1 MTAWRP
7 HGPTAVLGLV
17 LLSACAS
24 GGAVRPSG
32 RPTVFWGPENR
43 VMISDF
49 SEVEAVAASSWLV
62 FAATTHGLLIYD
74 RVSRRFRPPVTVL
87 DGYPGGRVRRAIAD
101 PLGNAVWLDLGA
113 GAGYF
118 RYDVDGRTWT
128 FGSVPSMQANE
139 TLTVEA
145 ALASAPLADAMRAAI
160 LTDPRLRTHQFTAAA
175 ATPDRPEV
183 FFGTNGMG
191 MVRVDR
197 QTGEWE
203 VLTYGLLAPGVGAVA
218 LAPAGAGGG
227 GGGIWAATNARPGAP
242 RRGLT
247 WVASDLSATR
257 STEGGRAALGFSFLY
272 SRRLVSAGNQL
283 WLATEQGVLRIDS
296 STFQSRFWDLPDAT
310 CLALARDG
318 MWVGTTRGLS
328 FIKADDRV
336 QEFGPNLAITSVLP
350 AADTLWVGT
359 KGGLGQVLP
368 GANAITTP
376 MGLEDRPSLRI
387 PVYAL
392 GHLQDTIVMATEREL
407 LWRNPA
413 TRVWT
418 SLPLPLGL
426 GIPTALAVD
435 HDGALWIGGTR
446 GLAQAD
452 ITSALIRVHA
462 VPLEVPA
469 AVRDLA
475 ADRDFLWVATDSG
488 LVRIQ

>member
-1 MTAWRP
+1 MTARRP
-7 HGPTAVLGLV
+7 DGPTAVVGLLLLG
-17 LLSACAS
+17 ACAT
-24 GGAVRPSG
+24 GAVRPSG
-32 RPTVFWGPENR
+32 RSTVFWGPDNR

-74 RVSRRFRPPVTVL
+74 RVSRRFRPPVTAL
-87 DGYPGGRVRRAIAD
+87 DGYPGGRVWRTIAD
-101 PLGNAVWLDLGA
+101 PSGNAVWLDLGA
-113 GAGYF
+113 GVGYS

-128 FGSVPSMQANE
+128 YGSVPSMQANE
-139 TLTVEA
+139 TLTVDA
-145 ALASAPLADAMRAAI
+145 ALASAPVAEALRALI

-175 ATPDRPEV
+175 ATADRPEV

-191 MVRVDR
+191 LVRVDK

-203 VLTYGLLAPGVGAVA
+203 LLTYGLLAPGVGAVA
-218 LAPAGAGGG
+218 LAPAGAG
-227 GGGIWAATNARPGAP
+227 IWAATNAHPGAP

-296 STFQSRFWDLPDAT
+296 STFQSRLWDLSDAT
-310 CLALARDG
+310 CLAPARDG
-318 MWVGTTRGLS
+318 IWAGTTRGLS
-328 FIKADDRV
+328 FIMADGRV
-336 QEFGPNLAITSVLP
+336 QEFGPTAAITSLL
-350 AADTLWVGT
+350 AAGDTLWVGT
-359 KGGLGQVLP
+359 RGGLGQVLP
-368 GANAITTP
+368 GADAITTP
-376 MGLEDRPSLRI
+376 SGLEDRPSLRVTI
-387 PVYAL
+387 YAL
-392 GHLQDTIVMATEREL
+392 GALQDTIVMATEREL
-407 LWRNPA
+407 LWRDPT

-418 SLPLPLGL
+418 SLPLPLSL
-426 GIPTALAVD
+426 GIPTAFAVD

-452 ITSALIRVHA
+452 IASAMIHVHA

-488 LVRIQ
+488 LVRIR